1 MGKATLG
8 LFLAFSVYV
17 TQLTSQVESRPT
29 TKDTDLKVLSLLHHY
44 ETNSAKLRE
53 RVRGD
58 EGLLVL
64 KDSAQRESHESN
76 SSKCEGENKSSNSL
90 SSASGSGESSASG
103 AGDDTEERLNAEL
116 RRMTTV
122 IYDCKTGTE
131 TIGNWTDETRVLA
144 EFSSSHTKD
153 SIMSERRNEA
163 DARTARFIFGE
174 DDREYSYFP
183 QCAIARVT
191 TGCTAFFIGPYHA
204 LTAAHCVNNFR
215 YGWKGRIQMW
225 RERNCHIEGFTSTCS
240 RIFAVL
246 GHTHHKLYAYDY
258 ALVEMDPSGE
268 PAPCWFGIGYV
279 NPWGY
284 PSNVDLKVLGY
295 PYDKRSYSG
304 QPGCSYEA
312 MWLASCNVSYRIRH
326 QLLQWCDAVS
336 GNSGSPVYS
345 DVDQNKVVYGIHAQ
359 SVGNYVYT
367 EDGNRTLEK
376 LWNQGPMITPLRY
389 FQILRWMNLSE
400 NSE

>member
-1 MGKATLG
+1 MERATLG

-17 TQLTSQVESRPT
+17 TQLTFQVESRPT
-29 TKDTDLKVLSLLHHY
+29 TKDTVRSLLHHY
-44 ETNSAKLRE
+44 EINSAKLRE

-76 SSKCEGENKSSNSL
+76 RSKSEGEEYSSGSRE
-90 SSASGSGESSASG
+90 SSASGSG
-103 AGDDTEERLNAEL
+103 DDNEEWLNAEL
-116 RRMTTV
+116 QRMTTV
-122 IYDCKTGTE
+122 MYDCKTRTE
-131 TIGNWTDETRVLA
+131 TIGNWTDETSVLA

-153 SIMSERRNEA
+153 SIMSERRN
-163 DARTARFIFGE
+163 DPDGNARTARFIFGE

-225 RERNCHIEGFTSTCS
+225 RERNCHIRGFTSTCS
-240 RIFAVL
+240 RIFAVM
-246 GHTHHKLYAYDY
+246 GHTHHKLYDYDY

-279 NPWGY
+279 NPWDY
-284 PSNVDLKVLGY
+284 PSYINLKVLGY
-295 PYDKRSYSG
+295 PSDKRSYNG

-312 MWLASCNVSYRIRH
+312 MWLASCNVSYSIR
-326 QLLQWCDAVS
+326 QNLLQWCDAIS

-345 DVDQNKVVYGIHAQ
+345 DVNRNKVVYGIHAQ
-359 SVGNYVYT
+359 SVGTYVYT
-367 EDGNRTLEK
+367 EDGNRKLEK

-389 FQILRWMNLSE
+389 FQILRWMNLFE
-400 NSE
+400 NSD